1 MITAAIVVT
10 FVAAIAAAQA
20 VKAIHTLLTARP
32 ACKAT

>member
-20 VKAIHTLLTARP
+20 VKAIHTALTARP